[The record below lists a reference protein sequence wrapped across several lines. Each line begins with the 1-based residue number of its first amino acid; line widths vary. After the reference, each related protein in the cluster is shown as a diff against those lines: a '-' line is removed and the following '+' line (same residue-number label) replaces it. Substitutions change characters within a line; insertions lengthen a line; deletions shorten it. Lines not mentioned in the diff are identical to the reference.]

1 METEKSINFEL
12 FSVFYIII
20 LIQYCHIKNL
30 LIYKLI
36 KCIIIHNMCM
46 LYNICMFVCQNKKK
60 EVKESKFQKEDIK
73 DYINDII

>member
-1 METEKSINFEL
+1 METEKSINFRL

-60 EVKESKFQKEDIK
+60 KLKRASFKKKI
-73 DYINDII
+73 

>member
-1 METEKSINFEL
+1 METEKSINFGL

-46 LYNICMFVCQNKKK
+46 FVCQNKKK
-60 EVKESKFQKEDIK
+60 KLKGASFKKKI
-73 DYINDII
+73 

>member
-1 METEKSINFEL
+1 METEKSINFGL

-36 KCIIIHNMCM
+36 LCIIIHNMCM

-60 EVKESKFQKEDIK
+60 KLKRASFKKKI
-73 DYINDII
+73 

>member
-1 METEKSINFEL
+1 METEKSINFGL

-46 LYNICMFVCQNKKK
+46 LYNMCMFLCQNKKK
-60 EVKESKFQKEDIK
+60 KLKRASFKKKI
-73 DYINDII
+73 